1 MLAGFGKVNRA
12 FLLRSLKTGYMKGCG
27 FVEFE
32 NREDAKNAKESLTG
46 RFLRGRIVRTDWAP
60 FALNTYDELHSRTL
74 FIDRIPK
81 DLFDSNVL
89 RELFSQCGK
98 VMFCDVSSSGQLLTS
113 ECCSSQMFIS
123 PAG

>member
-1 MLAGFGKVNRA
+1 MFSLKDMLATFGKVSRA
-12 FLLRSLKTGYMKGCG
+12 FLLRSLKSGYMKGCG

-60 FALNTYDELHSRTL
+60 LVLNTYEDLHSRTL

-81 DLFDSNVL
+81 DLFDSSVL
-89 RELFSQCGK
+89 REMFSQCGK
-98 VMFCDVSSSGQLLTS
+98 VLFCDVSSIYIYYNHS
-113 ECCSSQMFIS
+113 
-123 PAG
+123 

>member
-1 MLAGFGKVNRA
+1 MLSPFGKVSRA

-32 NREDAKNAKESLTG
+32 DREDAKNAKESLTG

-60 FALNTYDELHSRTL
+60 LVLNNYEELHSRTL

-89 RELFSQCGK
+89 RELFAQCGK
-98 VMFCDVSSSGQLLTS
+98 VLFCDVSIGEMCFYPT
-113 ECCSSQMFIS
+113 
-123 PAG
+123 